1 MAKSKSLWVH
11 TTKVYKYRESLTNWS
26 HYYSQFN
33 TFLFVIESW
42 SCFMKCYII
51 SFLKY
56 CVCLIFCMFIIYL
69 LQPSKLSS
77 NLATK
82 NNTQLLSHTIC
93 EGQEFWKGT
102 DCLSESLWGT
112 RGLSQGC
119 VVLADPAVNLKAPLG
134 PGIHLQAHL
143 HCCWQA
149 SVSHWLLARGFS
161 FYPHGLLTNKVNQV
175 DWLSPAFSSEGFV
188 CWELL
193 QSGKLGG

>member
-1 MAKSKSLWVH
+1 MAKSKSLWVY

-26 HYYSQFN
+26 HYCSQFN
-33 TFLFVIESW
+33 TFLFVIDSW

-56 CVCLIFCMFIIYL
+56 CFCLIFCMFISYL

-119 VVLADPAVNLKAPLG
+119 VADPAVILG
-134 PGIHLQAHL
+134 L
-143 HCCWQA
+143 HWGQESTFKLTYIVVDRPQFLTGFWPEASVFTHMDYSQIRWTRLTGCLLLLVLRVLYAGNTFSQA
-149 SVSHWLLARGFS
+149 S
-161 FYPHGLLTNKVNQV
+161 
-175 DWLSPAFSSEGFV
+175 
-188 CWELL
+188 
-193 QSGKLGG
+193 